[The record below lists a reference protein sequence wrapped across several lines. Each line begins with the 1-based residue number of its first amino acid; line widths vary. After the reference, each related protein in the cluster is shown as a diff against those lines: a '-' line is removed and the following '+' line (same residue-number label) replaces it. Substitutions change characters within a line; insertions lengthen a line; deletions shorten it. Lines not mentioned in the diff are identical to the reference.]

1 MGDYGRVNF
10 MNLENMTKEEL
21 TNQLFK
27 EMCFYCEGTDELYD
41 CCRILIKLVPKK
53 YIIRVICKFY
63 RLRKTT

>member
-1 MGDYGRVNF
+1 
-10 MNLENMTKEEL
+10 MTKEEL

-53 YIIRVICKFY
+53 YIIRVICEFY